1 MLLYHCSFCKYS
13 YYKLVCLQKL
23 KKVAILENEINLL
36 QKNCRAKLQY
46 AETLK
51 FSMNW
56 RN

>member
-1 MLLYHCSFCKYS
+1 MLFYHCSFCKYS

-36 QKNCRAKLQY
+36 QKNCRAKLQH